1 VVRYDPAVHVKVD
14 PCGLADLGWA
24 VHVSLEVPLQ
34 RVLALVPILVLVPI
48 QVPAQVLDQY
58 FGMHRMEAP

>member
-14 PCGLADLGWA
+14 LCGLADLGLV

-34 RVLALVPILVLVPI
+34 RVLALVPV